1 MDKYKDVWAHAL
13 DYLRDHAGFS
23 PATFSIWFKDLK
35 LEGISDT
42 FLYLS
47 AEKQHQAEYV
57 FDMFYKQLQ
66 SATFNALGTRAELI
80 LFSREKH
87 GANIESYIEN
97 HKKTGVLPEGAKSR
111 ETISEEF
118 VKEPPLSEEEAR
130 QIPDPV
136 GVVIR
141 STIPPVQRKSG
152 IVDEYTF
159 ENFIVGETNKMAYSA
174 CRAIAKNPAESWNPL
189 FLYSP
194 SGLGKTHLLYAIS
207 NEIIKND
214 PSKTVLYVRG
224 EDFAN
229 DLIEQLMEKKPMH
242 YFRQRYRKVDVLLV
256 DDIQFIAGKEATQ
269 TEFFH
274 TFDALYQQNKQIILT
289 SDRPTRDLKH
299 LESRLRTRFESGLMV
314 DIQPP
319 ELELRIAI
327 VRSKAENMGITIPE
341 KVVLYL
347 AENVKSS
354 VRQLEGAVKRLH
366 GYSTINGLDITLDL
380 AKKCLVDITPRES
393 VDDLVQ
399 KTFDVVCRHY
409 DVKVSEVL
417 GKRRQANI
425 VIARHVAT
433 FILRQITELSSIEIS
448 RYFSQDHSTSL
459 SAINKVEEKIA
470 DDPAF
475 EETVNSLIRE
485 IKED

>member
-1 MDKYKDVWAHAL
+1 MNKYKDVWAHVL
-13 DYLRDHAGFS
+13 DYLRDQSGFS
-23 PATFSIWFKDLK
+23 PATFSIWFKDLE
-35 LEGISDT
+35 LEGFTPDS
-42 FLYLS
+42 FLYIS
-47 AEKQHQAEYV
+47 AEKQHQADYV

-66 SATFNALGTRAELI
+66 SAVFVGMGTRAELV
-80 LFSREKH
+80 LLSREKH
-87 GANIESYIEN
+87 GAAMAEYIER
-97 HKKTGVLPEGAKSR
+97 HKKTGLLPEGARCR
-111 ETISEEF
+111 EIVTDDY

-130 QIPDPV
+130 QVPEPV
-136 GVVIR
+136 GTVIR

-152 IVDEYTF
+152 IVEEYTF
-159 ENFIVGETNKMAYSA
+159 ENFIVGETNRMAHSA
-174 CRAIAKNPAESWNPL
+174 CLAIARHPAESWNPL
-189 FLYSP
+189 FLYAP

-224 EDFAN
+224 EDFTN
-229 DLIEQLMEKKPMH
+229 DLIDHLQEKKPMH

-256 DDIQFIAGKEATQ
+256 DDIQFIAGKESTQ

-289 SDRPTRDLKH
+289 SDRPTRDLQH
-299 LESRLRTRFESGLMV
+299 LEVRLRTRFESGLMV

-341 KVVLYL
+341 KVVTFL

-366 GYSTINGLDITLDL
+366 AYSTINGLEINMDL
-380 AKKCLVDITPRES
+380 AKKCLVDISPRES
-393 VDDLVQ
+393 VDDLIQ
-399 KTFDVVCRHY
+399 KTFDVVCRQY
-409 DVKVSEVL
+409 GVSVADIQ

-433 FILRQITELSSIEIS
+433 YILRQITELSSIEIS

-470 DDPAF
+470 DDPVF
-475 EETVNSLIRE
+475 EETVNALIRE
-485 IKED
+485 IRE

>member
-1 MDKYKDVWAHAL
+1 MNKYKDIWAHAL
-13 DYLRDHAGFS
+13 DYLRDNSDFS
-23 PATFSIWFKDLK
+23 PATYGIWFKDLM
-35 LEGISDT
+35 LEGISDS

-57 FDMFYKQLQ
+57 FAMFYKQLQ
-66 SATFNALGTRAELI
+66 AATFNALGTRAELV

-87 GANIESYIEN
+87 GDKIAEYIEN
-97 HKKTGVLPEGAKSR
+97 HKKTGILPEGAKCR
-111 ETISEEF
+111 ETVSEEF
-118 VKEPPLSEEEAR
+118 AKEPPLSEEEAR
-130 QIPDPV
+130 QVPEPI

-159 ENFIVGETNKMAYSA
+159 DNFIVGETNKMAYSA

-207 NEIIKND
+207 NEIIQND

-229 DLIEQLMEKKPMH
+229 DLIDHLMEKKPMH

-256 DDIQFIAGKEATQ
+256 DDIQFIAGKEACQ

-299 LESRLRTRFESGLMV
+299 LENRLRTRFESGLMV

-327 VRSKAENMGITIPE
+327 VRSKAKSMGITIPE
-341 KVVLYL
+341 KVVSYL

-366 GYSTINGLDITLDL
+366 GYSTINALPITMDL
-380 AKKCLVDITPRES
+380 AKQCLVDITPRES

-470 DDPAF
+470 DDPVF

>member
-1 MDKYKDVWAHAL
+1 MNKYKDIWAHAL
-13 DYLRDHAGFS
+13 DYLRDESGFS
-23 PATFSIWFKDLK
+23 PATYSIWFKDIE
-35 LEGISDT
+35 LEGISDA
-42 FLYLS
+42 FMYLS
-47 AEKQHQAEYV
+47 TEKQHQAEYV
-57 FDMFYKQLQ
+57 FEMFYNQLQ
-66 SATFNALGTRAELI
+66 KAIFMSLGSRADLVI
-80 LFSREKH
+80 FSREKH
-87 GANIESYIEN
+87 GKNIEAYVEN
-97 HKKTGVLPEGAKSR
+97 HRKTGILPEGAKSK
-111 ETISEEF
+111 ETLTEEF
-118 VKEPPLSEEEAR
+118 VNEPPLSEEEAR
-130 QIPDPV
+130 SVPEPP

-141 STIPPVQRKSG
+141 SHIPPTQRKNG

-159 ENFIVGETNKMAYSA
+159 DNFIVGETNKMAHSA
-174 CRAIAKNPAESWNPL
+174 CLAIARRPAESWNPL
-189 FLYSP
+189 FLYAP
-194 SGLGKTHLLYAIS
+194 SGLGKTHLLFAIS
-207 NEIIKND
+207 NEILKND

-224 EDFAN
+224 EDFTN
-229 DLIEQLMEKKPMH
+229 ELIDYLVQKKPMH
-242 YFRQRYRKVDVLLV
+242 YFRQRYRHVDVLLV
-256 DDIQFIAGKEATQ
+256 DDIQFIAGKESTQ

-299 LESRLRTRFESGLMV
+299 LETRLRTRFESGLMV

-327 VRSKAENMGITIPE
+327 VRSKAEALGITIPE
-341 KVVLYL
+341 KVISYI

-366 GYSTINGLDITLDL
+366 GYSTINGMDITMDL

-409 DVKVSEVL
+409 DVKVSDIM

-425 VIARHVAT
+425 VVARHVAT
-433 FILRQITELSSIEIS
+433 FILRQITDLSSIEIS

-470 DDPAF
+470 DDPVF